1 MNIGTS
7 YKRHGIEGDY
17 DAIVIGSGIGGL
29 VSAALLANHADQKVL
44 VLERHYTA
52 GGYTHTFKR
61 KGFEWDV
68 GVHYIGDV
76 MHPKNELRKVFDDVS
91 DGQLQWAD
99 MGEVYDTIVIG
110 GDRYDLVKGRENL
123 RKQLKGYFPGEE
135 EAIDAYIQLVRVT
148 VFAGRFYFMEKA
160 LPPLLGKLAGP
171 LLRRKV
177 MKVAEKT
184 TGEVLAGLTSN
195 TRLQAVLACRQ
206 GRTPFRCYRA
216 GEVVLTVKRRRQQR
230 RRAQKKTSTSD
241 GGKVPAVVAR
251 PVKI

>member
-1 MNIGTS
+1 MS
-7 YKRHGIEGDY
+7 
-17 DAIVIGSGIGGL
+17 
-29 VSAALLANHADQKVL
+29 
-44 VLERHYTA
+44 
-52 GGYTHTFKR
+52 F
-61 KGFEWDV
+61 
-68 GVHYIGDV
+68 
-76 MHPKNELRKVFDDVS
+76 RKVFDDVS
-91 DGQLQWAD
+91 DGKLQWAD

-135 EAIDAYIQLVRVT
+135 EAIDAYIQLVRET

-195 TRLQAVLACRQ
+195 TRLQAVLAGQYGDYGLPAKRCELLHSRY
-206 GRTPFRCYRA
+206 GRKTLLRRWGLPSWRIRA
-216 GEVVLTVKRRRQQR
+216 DGRYDPSRH
-230 RRAQKKTSTSD
+230 RAK
-241 GGKVPAVVAR
+241 GR
-251 PVKI
+251 

>member
-76 MHPKNELRKVFDDVS
+76 MHPKMRLRKVFDDVS

-135 EAIDAYIQLVRVT
+135 EAIDAYIQLVRET

-160 LPPLLGKLAGP
+160 LPHSLSKLAGP

-177 MKVAEKT
+177 MKVAED
-184 TGEVLAGLTSN
+184 
-195 TRLQAVLACRQ
+195 
-206 GRTPFRCYRA
+206 YR
-216 GEVVLTVKRRRQQR
+216 
-230 RRAQKKTSTSD
+230 
-241 GGKVPAVVAR
+241 
-251 PVKI
+251 